1 MRKNDLIEAVQKK
14 AELDSK
20 AQAQRAVEAVFG
32 VITKSL
38 SKGESVGITGFGA
51 FSVTKRSAR
60 EGVNPQTGEKIRIP
74 ATIVPKFKA
83 GKGLK
88 DSVK

>member
-1 MRKNDLIEAVQKK
+1 MRKNDLVEAVQKK
-14 AELDSK
+14 VELESK
-20 AQAQRAVEAVFG
+20 AQAQRVVDAVFDI
-32 VITKSL
+32 ITKSL
-38 SKGESVGITGFGA
+38 SKGESVGITGFGT

-60 EGVNPQTGEKIRIP
+60 DGVNPQTGEKIRIP
-74 ATIVPKFKA
+74 ATVVPKFKA